1 MNLGVY
7 KSPFE
12 IIDILITSKIEE
24 DNFNLNVLVDSQ
36 VTDKFIPISI
46 VNFSNLK
53 FPNEKLSQDFLII
66 YSEFSNLFENEDDF
80 LALIIREIFIF
91 LLYSLF

>member
-46 VNFSNLK
+46 VLKGNL
-53 FPNEKLSQDFLII
+53 
-66 YSEFSNLFENEDDF
+66 
-80 LALIIREIFIF
+80 
-91 LLYSLF
+91 